1 MMEGWKNYEGKR
13 IFVKLKNGREYS
25 GTVIEVNTEWM
36 AIKDKFGKNVT
47 IRRDDISVLEEENK

>member
-1 MMEGWKNYEGKR
+1 MEGWKNYEGKR